1 MNILFIGN
9 SHTYYHDMP
18 RKVALLGLRD
28 GVDCHTVM
36 IAHGGWRLS
45 QHVKEA
51 DVKFNV
57 KYGMYDF
64 IIIQDHSYPIEFI
77 EEFKEGVSTLATMAR
92 NVGSIPLLYETW
104 TRVDDEKNQIKI
116 HKLHEEVAEKNK
128 IRLICIL
135 HCLTAG
141 FAEQIGR
148 VAPAVGRDAEHSGRL
163 GFLPAEAGF
172 HL

>member
-116 HKLHEEVAEKNK
+116 
-128 IRLICIL
+128 LIKQQSR
-135 HCLTAG
+135 G
-141 FAEQIGR
+141 
-148 VAPAVGRDAEHSGRL
+148 
-163 GFLPAEAGF
+163 LP
-172 HL
+172 HWKKK